1 VPFLCRLPRLTLLLL
16 LLLLIGLAP
25 RPGVAQTTR
34 SYTSH
39 VVTALNTTD
48 PSLATG
54 NNMTTQAVLS
64 PSLLLGAAVLRLGFP
79 SLNPAGSKAG
89 LVVNTGGALSLAALS
104 GMVLN
109 TYLAPS
115 TTPQETIQMSQLLTL
130 QLANGGLAAA
140 EFTTAKPFDQLEL
153 VAGGL
158 LNVYNVGL
166 VTAYADRVV
175 PLPVEL
181 VAFQGQATPTGVQL
195 SWQTASERHNAYFAI
210 ERAGASDATT
220 FTELGRVAG
229 GGTTPLGHQYQFTAA
244 QPEPV
249 AYYRLRQVD
258 TDGRR
263 HYSPVVVVY
272 QAVGETAALSLYPN
286 PASATLV
293 VACPA
298 EAHLS
303 LLNSQGQLLRRVTL
317 AAGQQ
322 KVDISQLTPG
332 IYYVRDTVTGQSI
345 RFVKGEGH

>member
-1 VPFLCRLPRLTLLLL
+1 M
-16 LLLLIGLAP
+16 
-25 RPGVAQTTR
+25 AQSTR
-34 SYTSH
+34 IYTNQ
-39 VVTALNTTD
+39 VVTSLNTTD
-48 PSLATG
+48 PLLATG
-54 NNMTTQAVLS
+54 SNLTTQAVLT

-104 GMVLN
+104 GMVIN

-153 VAGGL
+153 AAGGL
-158 LNVYNVGL
+158 LNAYSVGL
-166 VTAYADRVV
+166 VTAYADRVA

-181 VAFQGQATPTGVQL
+181 VAFQGQATSTGVQL

-210 ERAGASDATT
+210 ERAGAPDATA

-229 GGTTPLGHQYQFTAA
+229 SGTTALGHHYQFTAA

-258 TDGRR
+258 MDGQVQ
-263 HYSPVVVVY
+263 YSPILVVQ
-272 QAVGETAALSLYPN
+272 QAGGEATKLALYPN
-286 PASATLV
+286 PASATLM
-293 VACPA
+293 VAGPA

-303 LLNSQGQLLRRVTL
+303 LLNYQGQLLRHVTL

-322 KVDISQLTPG
+322 KLDISPLAPG
-332 IYYVRDTVTGQSI
+332 IYYLREVATGQSI